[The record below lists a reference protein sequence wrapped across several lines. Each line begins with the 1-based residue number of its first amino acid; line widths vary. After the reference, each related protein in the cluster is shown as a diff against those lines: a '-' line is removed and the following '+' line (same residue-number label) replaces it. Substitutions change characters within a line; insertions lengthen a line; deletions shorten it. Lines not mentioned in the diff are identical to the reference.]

1 MEISQTRHLIK
12 FIRGEC
18 WRTLTAR
25 QLGQLDALEHMGR
38 RSVGGLRM
46 LYRIAIAN
54 YLYPECPFC
63 GKPIAYQDELSIDHI
78 IPKAE
83 GGTDNIENLQ
93 PMHKDCNSKKGDNM
107 PEQTEC
113 VEIPVEKHRHR
124 HNRDKKRKQRDVV
137 KGRDAE
143 ELYNKCKRY
152 DQIRVNKCRT
162 VTHNG
167 RGGN

>member
-1 MEISQTRHLIK
+1 MEIQQTRKLIK
-12 FIRGEC
+12 LIRTEC
-18 WRTLTAR
+18 WNTLTPR
-25 QLGQLDALEHMGR
+25 QLGQLENLEHMGR
-38 RSVGGLRM
+38 RSVGGLRI
-46 LYRIAIAN
+46 LYRIAITN
-54 YLYPECPFC
+54 SLYPECPWC
-63 GKPIAYQDELSIDHI
+63 KQPIKATQELTIDHI
-78 IPKAE
+78 KPKAF

-93 PMHKDCNSKKGDNM
+93 PMHKECNSKKGDNM

-152 DQIRVNKCRT
+152 DQIRVNKCRA